1 MISSF
6 RKIQD
11 VLTDRKIIVNDVI
24 KEIKQNIIDG
34 VWIENVFMDDLIL
47 PHDVERDLS
56 SVARQKRIS

>member
-1 MISSF
+1 M
-6 RKIQD
+6 
-11 VLTDRKIIVNDVI
+11 TDRKIIVTDVI